1 PVQHHI
7 VAVDQLRIAT
17 VAENLLE
24 FTALAP
30 DDAARVLVV
39 VGGKPASQ
47 LGALAV
53 PDDHGVA
60 ALEASFY
67 LGDAGWQQALAAR
80 ERLGGAPVHDHR
92 PLRLQRSRDPALA
105 RCHGI

>member
-1 PVQHHI
+1 M
-7 VAVDQLRIAT
+7 
-17 VAENLLE
+17 
-24 FTALAP
+24 
-30 DDAARVLVV
+30 V
-39 VGGKPASQ
+39 VGGKSASQ

-80 ERLGGAPVHDHR
+80 ERLGGALVDDDR
-92 PLRLQRSRDPALA
+92 ALWLERSRDPALA
-105 RCHGI
+105 RGDGIGMGEKPGATAGAGKRLQAD

>member
-1 PVQHHI
+1 M
-7 VAVDQLRIAT
+7 DQLRVAT
-17 VAENLLE
+17 VAENLRQ

-47 LGALAV
+47 FGALAV

-67 LGDAGWQQALAAR
+67 LGDAGRQQALAAR
-80 ERLGGAPVHDHR
+80 ERLGGAPVNDHR
-92 PLRLQRSRDPALA
+92 ALWLKRAGDPALA
-105 RCHGI
+105 RRHWI